1 MQCLSRIALVCFIA
15 CSSLLHVSQDCY
27 GQSNDE
33 VKAPADTSLN
43 DLVLQG
49 DSSALADE
57 NETVEI
63 EDSAGSPVVT
73 VEDIFTGLE
82 SILQGRLKRIENKVP
97 LTLNAR
103 IKSFIHYFT
112 VRNRHY
118 SLVMERRRRLYF
130 PIFEQVFKERGVPD
144 ELKYLAIVESG
155 LNARALSRAGAAG
168 LWQFMPPTGRSFGL
182 YIDEYID
189 ERLDPYFSTVAAAKY
204 LKQLNNTF
212 DSWEFGISSYNC
224 GPGNVRRA
232 IRKSGYSN
240 SFWTVYPQ
248 LPAETR
254 GYLPQF
260 VALTYTM
267 KYLEESNIIADSLE
281 YPIAFDTITL
291 KQYINLEVFSKE
303 INMTMEDFI
312 ELNPA
317 FLKSYFPGHRPVLI
331 RIPSDRMLF
340 YAQNE
345 ADILDAAG
353 KRDVEI
359 KEVIPVL
366 TKSYSQKATAT
377 PKAKSAKTKT
387 IYTVKNGDVLGKIAD
402 KHNVGLSELKHWNN
416 IKGNNIHP
424 GQKLVIYKHGNS
436 PIHSNSSAA
445 SKKTTSKKTPSYH
458 YVKQGDT
465 LWTISKKYDG
475 LTIEKIKKLNN
486 LKDGNIKPGQ
496 KLKIS

>member
-1 MQCLSRIALVCFIA
+1 MQCLPKMVVVVFFVFSAWL
-15 CSSLLHVSQDCY
+15 QTNQNCY
-27 GQSNDE
+27 GQANEETSN
-33 VKAPADTSLN
+33 PADTTLN
-43 DLVLQG
+43 DLVIQG
-49 DSSALADE
+49 DSTALSGD
-57 NETVEI
+57 ETVVI
-63 EDSAGSPVVT
+63 EADSSNPT
-73 VEDIFTGLE
+73 VSISKDIFTGPE
-82 SILQGRLKRIENKVP
+82 TILQERLKRIENKVP

-130 PIFEQVFKERGVPD
+130 PIFEQVFKERGIPD

-155 LNARALSRAGAAG
+155 LNPRALSKAGAAG

-189 ERLDPYFSTVAAAKY
+189 ERLDPYYSTVAAAKY

-240 SFWTVYPQ
+240 SFWAVYPN

-254 GYLPQF
+254 GYLPQL

-267 KYLEESNIIADSLE
+267 NYLNEHDIVADSLE
-281 YPIAFDTITL
+281 YPIAFDTITI
-291 KQYINLEVFSKE
+291 KQYLNLEVFCKE
-303 INMTMEDFI
+303 LNIPIDDFM

-317 FLKSYFPGHRPVLI
+317 FLKNYFPGHRSVLI
-331 RIPSDRMLF
+331 RIPADRMVY

-345 ADILDAAG
+345 FEILDAAG
-353 KRDVEI
+353 KRDVTVKEI
-359 KEVIPVL
+359 APVL
-366 TKSYSQKATAT
+366 VRSYSQKASTTTT
-377 PKAKSAKTKT
+377 PKSTQTKI
-387 IYTVKNGDVLGKIAD
+387 IYTVKRGDVLGRIAD
-402 KHNVGLSELKHWNN
+402 KHNVSLTSLKNWNR
-416 IKGNNIHP
+416 IKGNTIQP
-424 GQKLVIYKHGNS
+424 GQKLVIYQNGGRPGQS
-436 PIHSNSSAA
+436 TVQSSS
-445 SKKTTSKKTPSYH
+445 SKSVPTYH

-465 LWTISKKYDG
+465 LWTISKKYEI
-475 LTIEKIKKLNN
+475 TIEQIKKLNN
-486 LKDGNIKPGQ
+486 LKDGNIRPGQ
-496 KLKIS
+496 KLKLS